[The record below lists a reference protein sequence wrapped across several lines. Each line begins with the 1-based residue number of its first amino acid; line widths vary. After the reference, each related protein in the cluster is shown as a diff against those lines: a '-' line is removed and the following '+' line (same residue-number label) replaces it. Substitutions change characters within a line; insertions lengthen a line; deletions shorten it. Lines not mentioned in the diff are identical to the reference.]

1 MTIKIC
7 SISLIDNLLKKKD
20 FNMMI
25 KMTGK
30 IYIVGIGPGSSEYLT
45 KLAIDT
51 VKNSDYTVGSTR
63 AIELFDDVQN
73 KIAFNVKELLD
84 KLNEGVELACEGNTV
99 SILSTGD
106 PGFSGVL
113 NTVLRISDEKGFD
126 KSNIEVIPGI
136 SSLQLAAARNHIQW
150 DNANVMTFHGRENIE
165 EILPVINNGKTTIAL
180 PSRKVKDM
188 AQFLL
193 DNGVDENRKVVVCER
208 LSYDDEKIVESTLK
222 DIAESEFTYMCIMVI
237 Y

>member
-1 MTIKIC
+1 M
-7 SISLIDNLLKKKD
+7 S
-20 FNMMI
+20 
-25 KMTGK
+25 GK
-30 IYIVGIGPGSSEYLT
+30 IYIIGIGTGSSEYLT
-45 KLAIDT
+45 KKAIDT
-51 VKNSDYTVGSTR
+51 VKMSDYTVGSTR

-73 KIAFNVKELLD
+73 TIAFNVKELLD
-84 KLNEGVELACEGNTV
+84 TLKDGVQLAVDGNTV

-113 NTVLRISDEKGFD
+113 NTVLRISEEKNFS
-126 KSNIEVIPGI
+126 KENIEVIPGI
-136 SSLQLAAARNHIQW
+136 SSLQLAAARNYIQW

-165 EILPVINNGKTTIAL
+165 DILPVINNGKITIAL

-193 DNGVDENRKVVVCER
+193 DNGVEEDRKVVVCER
-208 LSYDDEKIVESTLK
+208 LSYPDEKIVEATLK
-222 DIAESEFTYMCIMVI
+222 DIAHSEFTYMCIMAI

>member
-1 MTIKIC
+1 MP
-7 SISLIDNLLKKKD
+7 S
-20 FNMMI
+20 
-25 KMTGK
+25 GK
-30 IYIVGIGPGSSEYLT
+30 IYIIGIGPGAAEYLT
-45 KLAIDT
+45 KKAIDT
-51 VKNSDYTVGSTR
+51 VKASDYTVGSTR

-84 KLNEGVELACEGNTV
+84 KLNEGVQLACDGNTV

-113 NTVLRISDEKGFD
+113 NTVLRISNEKEFPKD
-126 KSNIEVIPGI
+126 NIEVIPGI
-136 SSLQLAAARNHIQW
+136 SSLQLAAAKCHIQW
-150 DNANVMTFHGRENIE
+150 DNANVMTFHGRENIDD
-165 EILPVINNGKTTIAL
+165 ILPVINNGKTTIAL

-193 DNGVDENRKVVVCER
+193 DNGVEEDRKVIVCES
-208 LSYDDEKIVESTLK
+208 LSYPYENIVESTLK
-222 DIAESEFTYMCIMVI
+222 ESAQSEFTYMCIMVI

>member
-1 MTIKIC
+1 
-7 SISLIDNLLKKKD
+7 
-20 FNMMI
+20 MI

-30 IYIVGIGPGSSEYLT
+30 IYIVGIGPGASEYLT
-45 KLAIDT
+45 KKAIDT
-51 VKNSDYTVGSTR
+51 VEASDYTVGSTR
-63 AIELFDDVQN
+63 AIDLFGDISG
-73 KIAFNVKELLD
+73 KIAFNVKDLLD
-84 KLNEGVELACEGNTV
+84 KLEEGVDLAVEGNTV

-113 NTVLRISDEKGFD
+113 NTVLRISNEKNFPEE
-126 KSNIEVIPGI
+126 NIEVIPGI
-136 SSLQLAAARNHIQW
+136 SSLQLAAAKCHIQW

-165 EILPVINNGKTTIAL
+165 DILPVINNGKQTIAL

-193 DNGVDENRKVVVCER
+193 DNGVDANRKVVVCER
-208 LSYDDEKIVESTLK
+208 LSYPDEKIVESTLK
-222 DIAESEFTYMCIMVI
+222 EIAQSEFTYMCIMVI